1 MGSRTYSFD
10 ALMQLADGAAA
21 STSSGIGQVAS
32 ANKILDMG
40 GAPSRTDL
48 GIVGGMARIDAMA
61 VFDVSAIVATN
72 TDNLYTLSIMGSNNS
87 DGSKPVNLASLLVG
101 NFTLIP
107 NGSTGAA
114 STGAGSTSSAGRFE
128 LPFSTEQND
137 INYRYIYLYL
147 TVVGTSK
154 SITLTAF
161 VAVLPKE

>member
-21 STSSGIGQVAS
+21 STGNGIGQVAS
-32 ANKILDMG
+32 ANKILDLG
-40 GAPSRTDL
+40 GSPARTDL
-48 GIVGGMARIDAMA
+48 GIVGGNARLDAMA
-61 VFDVSAIVATN
+61 VFDVSALVASN

-87 DGSKPVNLASLLVG
+87 DGSKPVNLATLLVG

-107 NGSTGAA
+107 NGSTGSAA
-114 STGAGSTSSAGRFE
+114 TGAGSTSVAGRFE

-137 INYRYIYLYL
+137 INYRYVYLYL
-147 TVVGTSK
+147 TVAGTSK

-161 VAVLPKE
+161 VARLPQE